1 MKKESLRKL
10 SLDKLTIS
18 KLTDAASVT
27 GGSGICVGISDR
39 PMGCPPAKTY
49 DRPICPQTDQAN
61 GC

>member
-1 MKKESLRKL
+1 MRKESLKKL

-18 KLTDAASVT
+18 KLTDSEAIM
-27 GGSGICVGISDR
+27 GGSGICDISDR